1 MAMRIIVTLTI
12 DGSHETRIEG
22 DGRLF
27 NPEVEMSGDKLEQE
41 NIGFWLSNW
50 RYAEVGS
57 PNHKSRVFC
66 PWTSVL
72 MVETKEVNDNQ

>member
-1 MAMRIIVTLTI
+1 MRVIVTLTI
-12 DGSHETRIEG
+12 DGSHEIRIKG

-27 NPEVEMSGDKLEQE
+27 DPEVEISGDKLEQE
-41 NIGFWLSNW
+41 GIGFWLDSW

-72 MVETKEVNDNQ
+72 MVETKEAEC